1 MRAPAGLL
9 VSAIA
14 ALALAGPADGAPA
27 PVKEGR
33 YAGGSAG
40 FHILMKHWRGTNPFA
55 RVYSEELTSCSIGG
69 PAIFDSDTVDA
80 NGHLFRLADDS
91 TFVDNAF
98 VVNGRFISSTHIV
111 GKVKWTTTNNCP
123 AGVYKFAFTA
133 DRFAPVS

>member
-1 MRAPAGLL
+1 MRAPAVLL

-14 ALALAGPADGAPA
+14 ALALAGPADAAPA

-33 YAGGSAG
+33 YAGGSAR
-40 FHILMKHWRGTNPFA
+40 FHILMNVTGRTIPLA
-55 RVYSEELTSCSIGG
+55 RIYSEDLASCSIAG

-80 NGHLFRLADDS
+80 NGRFRLANDS

-111 GKVKWTTTNNCP
+111 GKVKWTTSNNCP